1 MGIPFLKRKENGS
14 GDASEQGALFRSADP
29 MFAEQFKTL
38 CSRLQYRADVLN
50 FKVVAVT
57 SAVAGEGKTLSSV
70 NIATNLAAGGR
81 KNVLLLDVDLRKPD
95 LARGLKIPARPGLA
109 EYLSGSANLTD
120 IVRKA
125 VAPGLCVIP
134 GGMRVATP
142 WDLLV
147 GERFR
152 ELLTEV
158 RERYGLVLLDAPPI
172 IPVSDAMALRELV
185 DGFIL
190 LYRLGFTPHPLFRQV
205 LEDIGEKKLLG
216 VVLNAV
222 EPQPERYYRR
232 YYGKYY
238 TKQETP

>member
-1 MGIPFLKRKENGS
+1 MGIPFLKRKGNGS
-14 GDASEQGALFRSADP
+14 GDATEPTALFRSTDP

-38 CSRLQYRADVLN
+38 CSRFQYRADVQGH
-50 FKVVAVT
+50 KVVAVT
-57 SAVAGEGKTLSSV
+57 SAVAGEGKTVSTV
-70 NIATNLAAGGR
+70 NIATNIAASGR
-81 KNVLLLDVDLRKPD
+81 KKVLLVDVDLRKAD
-95 LARGLKIPARPGLA
+95 LAKGLKIAPRPGLT

-134 GGMRVATP
+134 GGMRINTP
-142 WDLLV
+142 WELLV

-152 ELLTEV
+152 ELLKEA
-158 RERYGLVLLDAPPI
+158 RERCDLVLLDAPPI
-172 IPVSDAMALRELV
+172 IPVSDTMALRELA

-190 LYRLGFTPHPLFRQV
+190 VYRLGFTPHPLFRQV

-216 VVLNAV
+216 VVLNGV
-222 EPQPERYYRR
+222 EPQPERYYQR

-238 TKQETP
+238 TKQDSR